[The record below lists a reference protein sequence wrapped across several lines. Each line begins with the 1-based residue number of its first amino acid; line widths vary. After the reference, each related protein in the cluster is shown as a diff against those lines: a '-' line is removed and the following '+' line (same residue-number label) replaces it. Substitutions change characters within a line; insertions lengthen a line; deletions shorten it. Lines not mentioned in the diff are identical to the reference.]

1 MAKISLDALMEIDG
15 VRGAA
20 LVAVDSGLAL
30 AHVGM
35 EIDVTVVAAKATEV
49 YKKVDVAK
57 ELGMTEE
64 AEDIL
69 ISYTGTYHII
79 RPLHEHKGEFFI
91 FLDLDRKKA
100 NLALAR
106 HELKKF
112 EASLDFS

>member
-1 MAKISLDALMEIDG
+1 MAKVSLDELKEISG
-15 VRGAA
+15 FRAAA
-20 LVAVDSGLAL
+20 LVDIESGLAL
-30 AHVGM
+30 ADVGVG
-35 EIDVTVVAAKATEV
+35 IDVQLVAAKATEV

-79 RPLHEHKGEFFI
+79 RPLRGHKSEYFI
-91 FLDLDRKKA
+91 FLDLDRTKA

-106 HELKKF
+106 HELKQF
-112 EASLDFS
+112 ESTLNFS